1 MKDTK
6 KTCVF
11 VSEPSIKGYY
21 EKTYALSDGIR
32 NLQNNLL
39 NEYAQGKTEQDVT
52 QDLVNLFLNVG
63 K

>member
-6 KTCVF
+6 NTCVF

-21 EKTYALSDGIR
+21 EKTYALYDGIR

-39 NEYAQGKTEQDVT
+39 NEYAQEIGRAHV
-52 QDLVNLFLNVG
+52 
-63 K
+63 